1 MPGDRL
7 LKRIHAS
14 GPIDS
19 PQPAA
24 GPGSDRPPEEGAS
37 PARDALLADRIDR
50 FFGRLGVRG
59 RVVMGQLPLSVTL
72 FLVVVAA
79 ALFSPATLADDAF
92 RIALLAHATLLGLCL
107 AVPWG
112 RLHPEAFTLMPVLD
126 CVAIGFTRQAGG
138 PSFNVLSLL
147 LVFPVVW
154 LSVSRHR
161 HRVVLAVLASVL
173 STVVPAAVL
182 GADPAQGSMI
192 RTIFLPLL
200 MAAIA
205 VTAHVVAGALD
216 RQRATLVRKDRDLAA
231 TLAESVRRQRL
242 LDAVLSAVDVGVWVV
257 DANGQDVLTNRAM
270 RTDPSLARLIAATG
284 SPQLFYGDRT
294 TPVPP
299 DGFPAVR
306 ASRGEAFTNELY
318 WAGGD
323 TGQRAYSV
331 SGRAI
336 RSLDGDNT
344 GAVVTFADVT
354 TLINALA
361 AKDNFVAT
369 VSHELRTP
377 LTSILGYLELVI
389 DEPGHEDIEAEL
401 RIVERNAGHLLGL
414 VNDLIAVASEN
425 VELVLQETD
434 VAGILAAA
442 VAANHEKSALCGA
455 ALVLDTEGPLT
466 ARVDPVRIRQVV
478 GNLISNAVKF
488 SPDGGRITV
497 RARRNGE
504 ELVCSITD
512 NGIGMTKEDQEQA
525 FAKFF
530 RSARSR
536 DTAIPGAGLGLPVSK
551 TIIEGHG
558 GSISLTSAPGKGT
571 TVSFVLPAASGPA
584 GSRKRIFGT
593 A

>member
-1 MPGDRL
+1 M
-7 LKRIHAS
+7 KRIHAS
-14 GPIDS
+14 DPIDMT
-19 PQPAA
+19 QPAA
-24 GPGSDRPPEEGAS
+24 GPGNDSPPAEGAS
-37 PARDALLADRIDR
+37 PAWDALLADWIDR

-59 RVVMGQLPLSVTL
+59 RVVMSQLPLPVTL
-72 FLVVVAA
+72 SLIVVTAA
-79 ALFSPATLADDAF
+79 IFSPATLADDAF
-92 RIALLAHATLLGLCL
+92 RIALLAHAALFGLCL

-112 RLHPEAFTLMPVLD
+112 KLHPEAFTLIPVLD

-154 LSVSRHR
+154 LSVSGRR
-161 HRVVLAVLASVL
+161 HRVVLAVLATVL
-173 STVVPAAVL
+173 STVVPAAAL

-205 VTAHVVAGALD
+205 VTAHVVAGALH
-216 RQRATLVRKDRDLAA
+216 RQRGTLVRKDRDLAA

-257 DANGQDVLTNRAM
+257 DAKGQDVLTNRAM
-270 RTDPSLARLIAATG
+270 RTDPSLARLVPATG

-294 TPVPP
+294 TLVPP
-299 DGFPAVR
+299 DGFPAAR

-318 WAGGD
+318 WAGEGS
-323 TGQRAYSV
+323 GQRAYSV

-336 RSLDGDNT
+336 PSPDGDNT
-344 GAVVTFADVT
+344 GAVVTFAEVT

-389 DEPGHEDIEAEL
+389 DEPGHEDIQAEL
-401 RIVERNAGHLLGL
+401 RIVERNAVYLLGL
-414 VNDLIAVASEN
+414 VNDLIAVASES

-434 VAGILAAA
+434 IAGLLAAA
-442 VAANHEKSALCGA
+442 VAADHEKAALCGA
-455 ALVLDTEGPLT
+455 ALVLDTEEPLT
-466 ARVDPVRIRQVV
+466 ARVDPVRIRQVA
-478 GNLISNAVKF
+478 GNLISNAVKY

-504 ELVCSITD
+504 KLVCSITD
-512 NGIGMTKEDQEQA
+512 TGIGMTKEDQEQA

-536 DTAIPGAGLGLPVSK
+536 DTAIPGAGLGLPISK

-558 GSISLTSAPGKGT
+558 GSISLTSAPGEGT
-571 TVSFVLPAASGPA
+571 TVSFVLPAAHG
-584 GSRKRIFGT
+584 
-593 A
+593 